1 MDKNSLLKSLAE
13 KGYNIGFGA
22 RKTFLS
28 YGIYSKIPRFLSL
41 CTVFVGVYQMT
52 TRYKSLYPGTQ
63 EIVSVIIICIG
74 ILALILDAGSKDK
87 EHYNQ
92 VGKQLACLY
101 NELQTMYNTAR
112 NMDDHADFSP
122 IEKRMKE
129 IEAEVH
135 RIAISDQVPFTHII
149 TNLYFFYGG
158 TQIDWINEQLHF
170 TIKDKFPFLHY
181 EAIILYGLLLWFVY
195 SKFFL

>member
-1 MDKNSLLKSLAE
+1 MDKYSLLKSLAE

-52 TRYKSLYPGTQ
+52 TRYKNLNPGTQ

-92 VGKQLACLY
+92 VGKQLASLY
-101 NELQTMYNTAR
+101 NELQTMYNTVK

-122 IEKRMKE
+122 FEKRMKE

-135 RIAISDQVPFTHII
+135 RIAISTKCHLPIFLPTFTFSMVAPKLIGLMSSYTSPSRINFH
-149 TNLYFFYGG
+149 FYTTKQSSYMG
-158 TQIDWINEQLHF
+158 
-170 TIKDKFPFLHY
+170 
-181 EAIILYGLLLWFVY
+181 
-195 SKFFL
+195 